1 MSVITKT
8 KPPSSETK
16 DLGKPL
22 VRDSFTSK
30 LGVIFAT
37 LGSAVGLGNIWKFPS
52 MTGAN
57 GGAAFIIIYLLCTLL
72 VSVPVMITELMLGRT
87 ARANAITTYRNLSP
101 KKSQPWWLVGVS
113 GVVAA
118 FLILAFYTVVAG
130 WVFAYVGK
138 AITGNV
144 LSTNPEVTS
153 QVFSRLVTSP
163 WESLIWQ
170 WIVLIWISFVIILGV
185 SKGIE
190 GLTKRLMPALFVI
203 LLIVC
208 VRSLTLPGAMEGVR
222 FLFKP
227 DFSRIT
233 PGVILMAMGLAFFK
247 LSVGM
252 GTMTAYGS
260 YYRDDQDIPGSALRV
275 MLADLSVSILA
286 GLAIFPAVFAFGF
299 KPDAGPSLLFITI
312 PAVFASMPFGQF
324 FLILFCILASI
335 AATGAM
341 LSLFEV
347 PVSFLAER
355 TKLNRTGATI
365 VTFLALAAVGA
376 TAALSNSILADVK
389 VAGIT
394 FFDLY
399 DFISSNLLMPIG
411 GFFLAI
417 FAGWVWKFPKIQEQL
432 SNHGDLKNRG
442 IIRVYYFIV
451 RYVAPALI
459 LLVMLNGLGI
469 VNW

>member
-1 MSVITKT
+1 MSIITKT

-16 DLGKPL
+16 DPGKPL

-208 VRSLTLPGAMEGVR
+208 VRSLTLP
-222 FLFKP
+222 
-227 DFSRIT
+227 
-233 PGVILMAMGLAFFK
+233 
-247 LSVGM
+247 
-252 GTMTAYGS
+252 
-260 YYRDDQDIPGSALRV
+260 
-275 MLADLSVSILA
+275 
-286 GLAIFPAVFAFGF
+286 
-299 KPDAGPSLLFITI
+299 
-312 PAVFASMPFGQF
+312 
-324 FLILFCILASI
+324 
-335 AATGAM
+335 
-341 LSLFEV
+341 LSLIH
-347 PVSFLAER
+347 L
-355 TKLNRTGATI
+355 
-365 VTFLALAAVGA
+365 
-376 TAALSNSILADVK
+376 
-389 VAGIT
+389 
-394 FFDLY
+394 
-399 DFISSNLLMPIG
+399 
-411 GFFLAI
+411 
-417 FAGWVWKFPKIQEQL
+417 
-432 SNHGDLKNRG
+432 
-442 IIRVYYFIV
+442 
-451 RYVAPALI
+451 
-459 LLVMLNGLGI
+459 
-469 VNW
+469 